1 MLNKKMLVVL
11 AVVIAVAAGV
21 FAMRDSGSP
30 LAPKW
35 EKLGAEAALPTFAN
49 DKNHVL
55 VKVENVEGLRKGIQI
70 LKDFMPLMSDPDVL
84 DEVRSRY
91 EDIEELG
98 GVNPMDSLEKFD
110 LAMKYV
116 TLFDAFFTAA
126 DEIAFLGAAPDI
138 CLAFFT
144 NEEKFAEMKT
154 ALERAHETAEP
165 WSTELAGEGEEAW
178 IVRETLPSFDDETD
192 DTTVALHVLK
202 RADGERTQVLV
213 TGSEETMQRAVRAWE
228 NPSDR
233 ATVARKLD
241 GPNFLLYRFAVP
253 AYGSAA
259 SRDMAAEMAWRTEGN
274 TTKFDSFS
282 DLSAFG
288 ITPATSGVEGE
299 ALPLYGSGE
308 PFVITAFDLPYFF
321 SLAMPGV
328 ENPVESFV
336 ALMEASV
343 GQRIPFQFRSDVLSV
358 LSGSRA
364 TVGVF
369 MNPDEVVPNTAYLAL
384 EMKSPDVLGKYFALA
399 GMLMQ
404 PAQIEGWESA
414 LSENVDDG
422 IDVTL
427 ARSGNRVLVGIG
439 KPEEYAT
446 QAALP
451 AAMSGM
457 PDKGILVA
465 SYVAMKFITDE
476 NTALGAMLRDVI
488 EEHEDGREIAEVF
501 EKLSLRSFES
511 ISSVQVDPERGESR
525 IVWSEQQ

>member
-1 MLNKKMLVVL
+1 MNKKMLVVL
-11 AVVIAVAAGV
+11 AVLIAVAAGV
-21 FAMRDSGSP
+21 FAMRDSGAP
-30 LAPKW
+30 VAPKW
-35 EKLGAEAALPTFAN
+35 EKLGAEAALPKFAN

-55 VKVENVEGLRKGIQI
+55 LKVENVEGLRKGIRI
-70 LKDFMPLMSDPDVL
+70 LKDFMPLMSDPDVM

-91 EDIEELG
+91 EDMKELG
-98 GVNPMDSLEKFD
+98 GVNPMDSLEKLD

-138 CLAFFT
+138 CLTFFT
-144 NEEKFAEMKT
+144 NEEKFAAMKT
-154 ALERAHETAEP
+154 TLEGARNAAEA
-165 WSTELAGEGEEAW
+165 WSTELAGEGGEAW
-178 IVRETLPSFDDETD
+178 IVRETFPSFDEEKD

-213 TGSEETMQRAVRAWE
+213 AGSEETMQRAVRAWE

-233 ATVARKLD
+233 AAVARKLD
-241 GPNFLLYRFAVP
+241 GPNFLQYRFTVP
-253 AYGSAA
+253 VYGSDT
-259 SRDMAAEMAWRTEGN
+259 SRDMASEMAWRTEGN

-282 DLSAFG
+282 DLAAFG

-308 PFVITAFDLPYFF
+308 PFALAAFDLPYFF
-321 SLAMPGV
+321 SIAMPGAD
-328 ENPVESFV
+328 NPVESFV
-336 ALMEASV
+336 ALMEASI
-343 GQRIPFQFRSDVLSV
+343 GQRIPLQFRSDALAV

-369 MNPDEVVPNTAYLAL
+369 MNPDEIVPSTAYLAL

-399 GMLMQ
+399 GMLMK

-427 ARSGNRVLVGIG
+427 ARSGNRMLLGIG
-439 KPEEYAT
+439 KPEEYAK

-465 SYVAMKFITDE
+465 TYVAMKFITDE
-476 NTALGAMLRDVI
+476 NTALGRMIRDVV
-488 EEHEDGREIAEVF
+488 EEHEDGPEIAEVF
-501 EKLSLRSFES
+501 DKLSLRSFES
-511 ISSVQVDPERGESR
+511 ISGVQVDPERAESR
-525 IVWSEQQ
+525 IVWSEKQ